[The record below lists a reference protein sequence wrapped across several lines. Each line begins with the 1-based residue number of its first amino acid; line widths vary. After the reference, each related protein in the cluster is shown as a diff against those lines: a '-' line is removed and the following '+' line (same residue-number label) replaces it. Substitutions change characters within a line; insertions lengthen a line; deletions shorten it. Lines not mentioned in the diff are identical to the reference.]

1 MAGILDSV
9 NQRTQLVG
17 QNRLE
22 LLLFKLQTDQIYGIN
37 VFKVKEVLQCPK
49 LTLIPQR
56 HPVIRG
62 LAHIRGGTIPIMD
75 MGMATG
81 QRAIPEDQIHNSFVI
96 ITEYNRKTQGFL
108 VKGVERI
115 VNLNWEEIHPP
126 PKGAGKENYLTAVTQ
141 LDNKL
146 VEIIDVEKILA
157 EVAPVTDTVDESIRV
172 KATEKVAEVSTEK
185 SILIVDD
192 SIVARKQIQN
202 CLQAIGLN
210 VIAKK
215 DGRQAYEYLVEM
227 VEEGRSVDDE
237 ISLMISD
244 VEMPEMDG
252 YTLTAKCKSDPR
264 LSDLYI
270 MLHTSLSGVFN
281 KAMVQKVGANDFMA
295 KFSPDELA
303 ERVMEIIDELSTSG
317 A

>member
-1 MAGILDSV
+1 MAGVLDSV

-22 LLLFKLQTDQIYGIN
+22 LLLFRLVGQQIYGIN

-49 LTLIPQR
+49 LTMIPQR
-56 HPVIRG
+56 HPVVRG
-62 LAHIRGGTIPIMD
+62 VAHIRGGTIPILD

-81 QRAIPEDQIHNSFVI
+81 QRAIDEDDIKNCFVI

-115 VNLNWEEIHPP
+115 VNLNWEAIHPP

-141 LDNKL
+141 LDNHL

-157 EVAPVTDTVDESIRV
+157 EVAPSDDNISETVLDKVNNGALR
-172 KATEKVAEVSTEK
+172 EKK
-185 SILIVDD
+185 ILIVDD
-192 SIVARKQIQN
+192 STVARKQIQN
-202 CLQAIGLN
+202 CMNAVGLEAVTKNDGKQAYDYLRELAQTVDN
-210 VIAKK
+210 VADVIA
-215 DGRQAYEYLVEM
+215 
-227 VEEGRSVDDE
+227 
-237 ISLMISD
+237 LMISD

-252 YTLTAKCKSDPR
+252 YTLTTLCKNDPK
-264 LSDLYI
+264 LKDLYI

-281 KAMVQKVGANDFMA
+281 RAMVEKVGANDFMA

-303 ERVMEIIDELSTSG
+303 ERVMEVIDARS
-317 A
+317 